1 MAGLVAIAALVL
13 AACGGSSDSSSSES
27 SGAEST
33 PAESTESSEGGANP
47 DEAAA
52 TEEGKEYAESLGAPV
67 SLPAKTIGILQS
79 TGSTESALRVQNE
92 IEAAA
97 DELSWKSVPCDG
109 EGLPTKFATCASSL
123 LNQGVDAMITIGIEA
138 SAITPQLEKAQ
149 QMKVPAIQV
158 SGTVVPSP
166 LYGGSYFPDDAKAG
180 TLLADFLAEEM
191 EQVDGTADIAVH
203 NFAAIWAQERT
214 EQLDKK
220 VKEDPS
226 LKITSEVETDATNV
240 VEGTR
245 KTVTDQLTQN
255 PDLKAFWFAWDF
267 AGSAGAQ
274 AVQAKYPGKTFPE
287 RPLVVTFHADLGTNE
302 LIEQGAIDAVV
313 NVPYNA
319 SSWVAID
326 QLAEL
331 WGRNTPLSKEPA
343 PTYNGFEVYN
353 YNIVNKENLPPA
365 GEYPQ
370 PENDF
375 FSFFKSKWETEFK

>member
-33 PAESTESSEGGANP
+33 PAESTESSEGGGNP

-52 TEEGKEYAESLGAPV
+52 AEEGKEYAESLGAPV
-67 SLPAKTIGILQS
+67 SLPVKTIGILQS
-79 TGSTESALRVQNE
+79 TGSTESALRVQKE
-92 IEAAA
+92 IEAPAA
-97 DELSWKSVPCDG
+97 ELGWKSVACDG

-203 NFAAIWAQERT
+203 DFAAIWAQERT

-343 PTYNGFEVYN
+343 PTYNGFEVYD
-353 YNIVNKENLPPA
+353 YSIVNKENLPPQ

-370 PENDF
+370 PKNDF